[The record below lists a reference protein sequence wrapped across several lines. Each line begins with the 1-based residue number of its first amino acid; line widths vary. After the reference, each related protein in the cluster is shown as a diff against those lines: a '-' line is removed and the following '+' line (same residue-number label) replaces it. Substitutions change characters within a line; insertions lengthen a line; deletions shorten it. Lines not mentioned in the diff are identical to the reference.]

1 MNYNPFKH
9 HRRSIRLRGYDYR
22 QPGAYYVTL
31 TVQDR
36 RPLLG
41 RIIDGKV
48 LLSVLGEIVHE
59 EWLRT
64 TNIRPE
70 VRLDEFVIM
79 PDHMHGIIEILEERN
94 GVPRWGESK
103 FAPTNAT
110 PFRSPSK
117 SVGAIIRGFKG
128 ASTKRINELRNTR
141 GERFWQRNYYEHVI
155 RGEND
160 YSRIQRYIN
169 ENPMRASLEI
179 ESRQSL

>member
-1 MNYNPFKH
+1 
-9 HRRSIRLRGYDYR
+9 
-22 QPGAYYVTL
+22 VTL

-41 RIIDGKV
+41 RIVEGKV

-64 TNIRPE
+64 PNIRQE
-70 VRLDEFVIM
+70 VRLDEFVVM

-94 GVPRWGESK
+94 GVTRWGELQ
-103 FAPTNAT
+103 FALTNAT

-128 ASTKRINELRNTR
+128 ASTKRINELHNTQ

-155 RGEND
+155 RGERD
-160 YSRIQRYIN
+160 YGRIQRYIS
-169 ENPMRASLEI
+169 ENPMRASLENRGRL
-179 ESRQSL
+179 SP